1 MKFSPKSAPFALV
14 ALVDWLHA
22 TGAVL
27 LDVQWCTPHLASLG
41 VVEVPR
47 REYLALLDENEQLRA
62 EMRVK
67 PLHLNNAARVN
78 GGVLMAFGDVVGA
91 AATVAN
97 LNPGE
102 RTSTLES
109 KTNFFAAGLG
119 PVMKATA
126 VLLHA
131 GRTTMVW
138 QTTIRN
144 SGDNSRVA
152 IVTQTQIRLPAKAPA
167 PAGKK

>member
-1 MKFSPKSAPFALV
+1 MLEVKKSAKTPAERRK
-14 ALVDWLHA
+14 
-22 TGAVL
+22 GASRVISN
-27 LDVQWCTPHLASLG
+27 AISRALG
-41 VVEVPR
+41 VKLVSVGR
-47 REYLALLDENEQLRA
+47 KQLRA
-62 EMRVK
+62 EMRVR
-67 PLHLNNAARVN
+67 PLHMNNAGRVN
-78 GGVLMAFGDVVGA
+78 GGVLMAYGDVVGA

-97 LNPGE
+97 LKPGE

-109 KTNFFAAGLG
+109 KTNFFAAGMG

-126 VLLHA
+126 ELLHA

-152 IVTQTQIRLPAKAPA
+152 IVTQTQIRLPANMAKAAAPA
-167 PAGKK
+167 RSK

>member
-1 MKFSPKSAPFALV
+1 MLLVKKSAKTPA
-14 ALVDWLHA
+14 DRRKGA
-22 TGAVL
+22 TRVL
-27 LDVQWCTPHLASLG
+27 GNAISRALG
-41 VVEVPR
+41 VKIISVGR
-47 REYLALLDENEQLRA
+47 KQLRA
-62 EMRVK
+62 EMRVT

-78 GGVLMAFGDVVGA
+78 GGVLMAFADVVGA

-126 VLLHA
+126 ELLHA

-167 PAGKK
+167 TSGKK

>member
-1 MKFSPKSAPFALV
+1 MLLV
-14 ALVDWLHA
+14 KKAA
-22 TGAVL
+22 KTPAARRQGAGRVL
-27 LDVQWCTPHLASLG
+27 GNAISRALG
-41 VVEVPR
+41 VKIISVGR
-47 REYLALLDENEQLRA
+47 KQLRA

-126 VLLHA
+126 ELLHA

-152 IVTQTQIRLPAKAPA
+152 IVTQTQIRLPAKAAA
-167 PAGKK
+167 PSGKR

>member
-1 MKFSPKSAPFALV
+1 MLLVKKSAKTPA
-14 ALVDWLHA
+14 DRRKGA
-22 TGAVL
+22 TRVL
-27 LDVQWCTPHLASLG
+27 GNAISRALG
-41 VVEVPR
+41 VKIISVGR
-47 REYLALLDENEQLRA
+47 KQLRA
-62 EMRVK
+62 EMRVT

-126 VLLHA
+126 ELLHA

-152 IVTQTQIRLPAKAPA
+152 IVTQTQIRLPAKAA
-167 PAGKK
+167 ASSGKR

>member
-1 MKFSPKSAPFALV
+1 MLLVKKSAKTPA
-14 ALVDWLHA
+14 DRRK
-22 TGAVL
+22 GAARVISN
-27 LDVQWCTPHLASLG
+27 AISRALG
-41 VVEVPR
+41 VKIISVGR
-47 REYLALLDENEQLRA
+47 KQLRA

-78 GGVLMAFGDVVGA
+78 GGVLMAFADVVGA

-97 LNPGE
+97 LKPGE

-126 VLLHA
+126 ELLHA

-144 SGDNSRVA
+144 SSDNSRVA
-152 IVTQTQIRLPAKAPA
+152 IVTQTQIRLPAKAAA
-167 PAGKK
+167 PVRK

>member
-1 MKFSPKSAPFALV
+1 M
-14 ALVDWLHA
+14 A
-22 TGAVL
+22 TLKKQSTNTPASRQQGAARVIGNAISR
-27 LDVQWCTPHLASLG
+27 HLG
-41 VVEVPR
+41 VKVLSVGR
-47 REYLALLDENEQLRA
+47 KQLRA
-62 EMRVK
+62 EMPVT

-78 GGVLMAFGDVVGA
+78 GGVLMAYADVVGA

-109 KTNFFAAGLG
+109 KTNFFAAGIG
-119 PVMKATA
+119 PVMKAT
-126 VLLHA
+126 VDLLHA

-144 SGDNSRVA
+144 SSDGKRVA
-152 IVTQTQIRLPAKAPA
+152 IVTQTQIRLPAK
-167 PAGKK
+167 

>member
-1 MKFSPKSAPFALV
+1 MLEVKKAAKT
-14 ALVDWLHA
+14 AA
-22 TGAVL
+22 ERKQGAERVISN
-27 LDVQWCTPHLASLG
+27 AISRALG
-41 VVEVPR
+41 VKLVSAGR
-47 REYLALLDENEQLRA
+47 KQLRA
-62 EMRVK
+62 EMPVT
-67 PLHLNNAARVN
+67 PLHLNNAGRVN
-78 GGVLMAFGDVVGA
+78 GGVLMAYGDVVGA

-109 KTNFFAAGLG
+109 KTNFFAAGIG
-119 PVMKATA
+119 PVMKAT
-126 VLLHA
+126 VDLLHA

-152 IVTQTQIRLPAKAPA
+152 IVTQTQIRLPAKPAAAP
-167 PAGKK
+167 KK